1 MALHS
6 AYEPVIFTSCDE
18 STHFDAEQPGSC
30 SGWQPPLCRSSKDGG
45 ISPPSAR
52 AGGLPSVRRDLKIA
66 LTGPGSFV
74 ALEQWVVSPS
84 LDPALLQLCG
94 DQSTEWAVGGMH
106 PSATCKQSSV

>member
-1 MALHS
+1 MSLS
-6 AYEPVIFTSCDE
+6 FSLPVMRVHTSMQSSQAHVAAGSHLC
-18 STHFDAEQPGSC
+18 AEAVRMGAFPRL
-30 SGWQPPLCRSSKDGG
+30 P
-45 ISPPSAR
+45 AR

-84 LDPALLQLCG
+84 LDPAPLQLCG